1 MANIAIQSGLLPSWQ
16 PGAHHDPG
24 MVCPVWHGIR
34 WLGYS
39 WSVVVEQGMVVMVAM
54 LKAEVIVI
62 AIVMH
67 YDGDCDR
74 IDGVTEFR
82 GECH

>member
-1 MANIAIQSGLLPSWQ
+1 M
-16 PGAHHDPG
+16 
-24 MVCPVWHGIR
+24 
-34 WLGYS
+34 
-39 WSVVVEQGMVVMVAM
+39 VVEQGMVVMVAM